1 MNNKDKPLLSSGII
15 PPKVLEWSKRDANY
29 FHSFRWK
36 ILSIAIVGALGF
48 LLYLGFTLNV
58 VIKNT
63 HHLSLVG
70 EQAMPVMHDLQN
82 ATFELR
88 LTKNALQEAAIT
100 GDYDLI
106 NNAKD
111 HAEYFRQY
119 LRSLSSVDK
128 SKSRMLFE
136 EFNTYYRFSERLAV
150 DMSQNNVIDFSESRL
165 RGEKSTRLYG
175 VLVQR
180 LEQYNAERSD
190 YFKSELEEAIS
201 RSENL
206 FSIGLVGGLTMM
218 VIIFTIAS
226 LTIRRI
232 NGRISH
238 FLGSLKKLAI
248 DSSDMSAKID
258 VQGTDEMAE
267 LAHWFNAFVSRLNF
281 LTMKSNEQIHRMAF
295 SDALTQLPNRREFVR
310 CLESEL
316 EFIKQNK
323 DKTLAVFF
331 MDLDNFKSVN
341 DQKGHDAGDTLIRDV
356 AASLQSVIR
365 SYDLLGF
372 AGSLVND
379 SDDMNT
385 KQERGI
391 VARMGGDEFILL
403 LSNIDNA
410 ADVEKIANRILK
422 KLAKVHVIQ
431 GTEFLIGV
439 SIGIA
444 LYHGDDVD
452 TEDLINRA
460 DGAMY
465 QAKNGGKN
473 TFVFHDNK
481 AA

>member
-1 MNNKDKPLLSSGII
+1 MDVKNKPLLSSAAI
-15 PPKVLEWSKRDANY
+15 PPKALEWSKRKADY
-29 FHSFRWK
+29 FHTFRWK
-36 ILSIAIVGALGF
+36 ILSIAVVAALGF

-70 EQAMPVMHDLQN
+70 EQAMPVMRDLQN

-106 NNAKD
+106 KNAKD

-119 LRSLSSVDK
+119 LRSLSRVDET
-128 SKSRMLFE
+128 KSRMLFE
-136 EFNTYYRFSERLAV
+136 EFNTYYRFSETLAV
-150 DMSQNNVIDFSESRL
+150 DMSQNFDFDISESRL
-165 RGEKSTRLYG
+165 RGESSTKMYES
-175 VLVQR
+175 LVNK
-180 LEQYNAERSD
+180 LEQYNTDKSS
-190 YFKSELEEAIS
+190 YFKSELSEAIN
-201 RSENL
+201 RSENML
-206 FSIGLVGGLTMM
+206 SIGLMGGLTMM
-218 VIIFTIAS
+218 VIIFAIAF
-226 LTIRRI
+226 LTIRSIHNRL
-232 NGRISH
+232 NH
-238 FLGSLKKLAI
+238 FLESLKKLAI

-281 LTMKSNEQIHRMAF
+281 LTMKSNQQIHRMAF

-310 CLESEL
+310 CLEGEL
-316 EFIKQNK
+316 ERIKENE

-356 AASLQSVIR
+356 ASSLQSVIR
-365 SYDLLGF
+365 SYDVLGH
-372 AGSLVND
+372 AGSLASQS
-379 SDDMNT
+379 SDTQSNH
-385 KQERGI
+385 ERGI

-403 LSNIDNA
+403 LSNLDNVD
-410 ADVEKIANRILK
+410 DVKKVASRILEK
-422 KLAKVHVIQ
+422 VAKVHVIQ

-444 LYHGDDVD
+444 LYRGDELD

-460 DGAMY
+460 DKAMY
-465 QAKNGGKN
+465 QAKNNGKN
-473 TFVFHDNK
+473 TFVFYENK